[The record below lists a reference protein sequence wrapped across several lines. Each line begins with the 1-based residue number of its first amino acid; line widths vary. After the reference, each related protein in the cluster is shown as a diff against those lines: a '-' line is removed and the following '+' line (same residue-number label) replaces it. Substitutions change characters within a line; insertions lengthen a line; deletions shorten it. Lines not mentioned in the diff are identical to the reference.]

1 MKKLR
6 GCLGVFLIFFFGALF
21 GAAITAGG
29 IHQKI
34 REIVLGGPDKVVD
47 EIVQRLNSD
56 LKLDSGQKEM
66 LKAIAMDTRIKLHVV
81 RQQTQ
86 PQVEET
92 LHDAET
98 KVRAIL
104 NPSQVGKFEEI
115 VKRGREQW
123 KDKESGKPANAHLE
137 AERGE
142 R

>member
-47 EIVQRLNSD
+47 EIVHRLNDD
-56 LKLDSGQKEM
+56 LKLDSAQKEM
-66 LKAIAMDTRIKLHVV
+66 VKAIATETRIKLRAV

-86 PQVEET
+86 PQVEEV
-92 LHDAET
+92 LHEAES
-98 KVRAIL
+98 KVRGIL
-104 NPSQVGKFEEI
+104 NARQVPKFDEI

-123 KDKESGKPANAHLE
+123 KDKEPGKAKEAKLE
-137 AERGE
+137 SEPVK
-142 R
+142 

>member
-6 GCLGVFLIFFFGALF
+6 GCLGVFLIFFFGVLF

-34 REIVLGGPDKVVD
+34 REIVLGGPDKIVD
-47 EIVQRLNSD
+47 EIVHRLNAD

-66 LKAIAMDTRIKLHVV
+66 LKAITTDTRIKLRAI

-86 PQVEET
+86 PDVERV
-92 LHDAET
+92 LHEAES
-98 KVRAIL
+98 KVRGIL
-104 NPSQVGKFEEI
+104 NPNQVPKFDEI

-123 KDKESGKPANAHLE
+123 KDKEAEKPAAPN
-137 AERGE
+137 
-142 R
+142 